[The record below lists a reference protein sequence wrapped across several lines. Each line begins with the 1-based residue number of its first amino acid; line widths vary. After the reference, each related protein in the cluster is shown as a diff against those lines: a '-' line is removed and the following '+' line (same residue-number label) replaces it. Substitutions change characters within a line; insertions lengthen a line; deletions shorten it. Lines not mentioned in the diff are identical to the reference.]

1 MLHQTLRDLYVVE
14 RSRFKRMLT
23 LCFTMAGLYWFVI
36 YAIVG
41 FGLTPDP
48 AANALTLRAG
58 QTVIYLILM
67 TLWGVDYLREERRLK
82 IVIETANGRDVRP
95 DAVLA
100 DDIDGKRL
108 GAFSVLRP
116 KGTGKAPFI
125 MPLVNLAGL
134 AGAAWLIIMQY
145 VNAIRMI
152 AS

>member
-14 RSRFKRMLT
+14 RKRFKRMLA
-23 LCFTMAGLYWFVI
+23 LCFTMAGLYWLVI

-41 FGLTPDP
+41 FDLTPD
-48 AANALTLRAG
+48 AAADALTLRAG

-95 DAVLA
+95 DAVMTA
-100 DDIDGKRL
+100 DIDDKRL
-108 GAFSVLRP
+108 GAFSILRP
-116 KGTGKAPFI
+116 KGAGKAPFI
-125 MPLVNLAGL
+125 IPLVNLAGL
-134 AGAAWLIIMQY
+134 AGAACLIIMQY

>member
-1 MLHQTLRDLYVVE
+1 MLHQTLRDFYVIE
-14 RSRFKRMLT
+14 RSRFKRMLA
-23 LCFTMAGLYWFVI
+23 LCFTTAGLYWLVI

-41 FGLTPDP
+41 FDLTSD
-48 AANALTLRAG
+48 AAVDARTLRAG

-95 DAVLA
+95 DAVMTA
-100 DDIDGKRL
+100 DIDGKRL
-108 GAFSVLRP
+108 GAFSILRP

-134 AGAAWLIIMQY
+134 AGAAYLIVMQY

>member
-1 MLHQTLRDLYVVE
+1 MLHQTLRDFYVVE
-14 RSRFKRMLT
+14 RKRFKRMLA

-41 FGLTPDP
+41 FDLTPD
-48 AANALTLRAG
+48 AAVDALTLRAG

-95 DAVLA
+95 DAVMTA
-100 DDIDGKRL
+100 DIDGKRL
-108 GAFSVLRP
+108 GAFSILRP
-116 KGTGKAPFI
+116 KGTGKAPFV

-134 AGAAWLIIMQY
+134 AGAAYLIVMQY

>member
-1 MLHQTLRDLYVVE
+1 MLNPTLRDLYVVE
-14 RSRFKRMLT
+14 RKRFKRMLT
-23 LCFTMAGLYWFVI
+23 LCFSMAGLYWFVI

-41 FGLTPDP
+41 FDLTSDP
-48 AANALTLRAG
+48 AANALALRSG

-82 IVIETANGRDVRP
+82 IVIETANGRDTKP
-95 DAVLA
+95 DAVMA
-100 DDIDGKRL
+100 SDIDGKRL
-108 GAFSVLRP
+108 GAFSILRP
-116 KGTGKAPFI
+116 KGTGKAPFV

-134 AGAAWLIIMQY
+134 ACAAWLIVMQY